1 MSSITSAPVLSGQ
14 GAAWWFR
21 VTLDTIE
28 QFELLRNPSPS
39 VFNEVTCQLEKNGT
53 HLHVQ
58 GLVRLA
64 SRARQTSVL
73 KLITDFGFAKE
84 VVRVGRLA
92 TLKDVCA
99 MRAYCQKEET
109 RVNEVAPVNF
119 GTKPGSDVKIPPHIK
134 VLNLIREYG
143 ESEAL
148 KIFITLGLK
157 AKVWR
162 DAKESFALE
171 QQVEVQGKIES
182 EFEKTELRVWQKD
195 LQEVLDDTPDP
206 RSIIVVVDK
215 KGNTGKT
222 YFARYMKAKYP
233 DSVVLLNNGKAGDLA
248 FVMNEAKGS
257 NTILMTL
264 QRSVESIVNY
274 QALEQFK
281 DNVYVSP
288 KYASSS
294 NVGCPNHLVI
304 FSNFPLDW
312 AKLSEDRWV
321 IWKLDKEGSYKTYSS
336 TSYRMAFPDDVPF
349 EAPNAPKT
357 RQQDVDENEPSA
369 KRVCTTDA
377 RFTVVHNKS
386 KDCPLECYCKS
397 CQWRTSCPEKGRG
410 INCRPFSFFQCTC
423 QSK

>member
-1 MSSITSAPVLSGQ
+1 MSNITSAPVLSGQ

-21 VTLDTIE
+21 ITVDNPE
-28 QFELLRNPSPS
+28 QFELLRNPDPS
-39 VFNEVTCQLEKNGT
+39 VFNEVTCQLEKDGT

-58 GLVRLA
+58 GLIRLVT
-64 SRARQTSVL
+64 RARLTTVV

-92 TLKDVCA
+92 ALKDVCA

-109 RVNEVAPVNF
+109 RVNEVTPVNF
-119 GTKPGSDVKIPPHIK
+119 GARQDADPKIPPHVK

-182 EFEKTELRVWQKD
+182 EFEQTELRQWQKD
-195 LQEVLDDTPDP
+195 LQKVLDDSPHP

-233 DSVVLLNNGKAGDLA
+233 DSVVLLNNGKAADLS
-248 FVMNEAKGS
+248 FVMNEARGA

-281 DNVYVSP
+281 DNCYVSS

-294 NVGCPNHLVI
+294 NVGCPNHLVV

-312 AKLSEDRWV
+312 AKLSEDRWI

-357 RQQDVDENEPSA
+357 RMQDVDLDEPPA
-369 KRVCTTDA
+369 KRICSNDN
-377 RFTVVHNKS
+377 RFDNLYDRTKG
-386 KDCPLECYCKS
+386 CPIECYCKL
-397 CQWRTSCPEKGRG
+397 CQWRVSCPEKGRG
-410 INCRPFSFFQCTC
+410 INCRPFSFFQCIC
-423 QSK
+423 MNK